1 MRKSVDQKFAGDAP
15 ATKSIDQA
23 MELGMGK
30 IGDATEVTLL
40 GDPTVFMP
48 GFGTSDPDLFF
59 GLLHQVCN
67 AGKKGRYPD
76 EKGIKFMLA
85 FIRRIEPR
93 DEIEAALVA
102 QMAATHTGAM
112 RFANRLAHAE
122 SLQEQDSADRAF
134 NKLTRTFAA
143 QVEALQRYRS
153 ISEHKVF
160 VQHVSVNHSGQAIVG
175 NVARRDEAVLKKQVR
190 VTPAL
195 ADARQAPMETLGEAQ
210 REPVRLGQRRPR

>member
-1 MRKSVDQKFAGDAP
+1 MRKSVDQKLAGDAP

-48 GFGTSDPDLFF
+48 GFGTSDPDFFF

-93 DEIEAALVA
+93 DEIEAALIA
-102 QMAATHTGAM
+102 QMAATFKQQFLFAPLDPRCRLFRLPPVIICVGHGHPLDPEIHRRKNANPGV
-112 RFANRLAHAE
+112 RFQLP
-122 SLQEQDSADRAF
+122 
-134 NKLTRTFAA
+134 T
-143 QVEALQRYRS
+143 
-153 ISEHKVF
+153 
-160 VQHVSVNHSGQAIVG
+160 
-175 NVARRDEAVLKKQVR
+175 
-190 VTPAL
+190 
-195 ADARQAPMETLGEAQ
+195 
-210 REPVRLGQRRPR
+210 

>member
-1 MRKSVDQKFAGDAP
+1 MRKGVDQKLAGDAP

-23 MELGMGK
+23 MELGRGK

-48 GFGTSDPDLFF
+48 GFGTSDPDFF
-59 GLLHQVCN
+59 SVFSIRSAMQ
-67 AGKKGRYPD
+67 AKRDDIPD

-160 VQHVSVNHSGQAIVG
+160 VQHVSVNRGGQAIVG
-175 NVARRDEAVLKKQVR
+175 NVGRRDEGELKKQVP

-195 ADARQAPMETLGEAQ
+195 ADARQAPMETLAEAQ

>member
-1 MRKSVDQKFAGDAP
+1 MRKSVDQKLAGDAP

-48 GFGTSDPDLFF
+48 GFGTSDPDFFF

-160 VQHVSVNHSGQAIVG
+160 VQHVSVNHGGQAIVG
-175 NVARRDEAVLKKQVR
+175 SRGATK
-190 VTPAL
+190 
-195 ADARQAPMETLGEAQ
+195 GC
-210 REPVRLGQRRPR
+210 